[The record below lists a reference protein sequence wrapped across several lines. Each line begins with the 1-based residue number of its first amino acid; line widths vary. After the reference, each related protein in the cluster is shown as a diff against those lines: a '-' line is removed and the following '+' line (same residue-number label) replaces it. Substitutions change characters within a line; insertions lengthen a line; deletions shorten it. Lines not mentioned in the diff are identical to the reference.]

1 MVYVIR
7 ELRALDIFVLDKM
20 YDSLSGRSKLFLHV
34 GYLGFESVGF
44 SWLQMHI
51 ALFLSSMRGIRMI
64 LKRLFPFLAFFSL
77 AIVSEEDTM
86 IGFSFVKL
94 KGRFERGGWWGELIM
109 GLRDDYQGRGL
120 GSKLMR
126 ASIKQARSE
135 GIKGIFGTAL
145 KINVGT
151 LHFDQK
157 HGFKIKRVV
166 KEGVRWHGR
175 KYDNVEM
182 WLDTTVPNPRY
193 DGPKQDQAI
202 FVKDKKQD

>member
-1 MVYVIR
+1 MFYVIR
-7 ELRALDIFVLDKM
+7 ELRASDIFALDKM
-20 YDSLSGRSKLFLHV
+20 YSSLSDRSKLFLHL
-34 GYLGFESVGF
+34 GYLGSDFIGF

-51 ALFLSSMRGIRMI
+51 ALFLSSIKVIRRS
-64 LKRLFPFLAFFSL
+64 LKYIFPFSVLFSL
-77 AIVSEEDTM
+77 VIVSEEDTI

-109 GLRDDYQGRGL
+109 GLRDDYQGKGL

-157 HGFKIKRVV
+157 HGFKMKRVV

-193 DGPKQDQAI
+193 DDPKQDQAI
-202 FVKDKKQD
+202 IVKDKKQD